1 MDHLLVEK
9 LRQRQDELQN
19 IVKQKR
25 AAVKKAP
32 AGNLKFARRKNTVE
46 YYWRSPGAGRY
57 SYIPKKN
64 RRLAAALAQK
74 DYDEKILK
82 CATRELKLINKLL
95 KSCEPNEID
104 TAYVNSPEGRR
115 ALIEPVRP
123 SDEEFRAKWNEQ
135 ESCCGNFGEN
145 DPEFYTLRGE
155 RVRSKSEVLI
165 ANILFKHGVDYLFE
179 CQMYLPGYGNA
190 LPDFFVLDLKNRR
203 TIIWEHFGKMD
214 EPSYVE
220 RNLRKLSGYLKLG
233 YVIGETLILTFE
245 TEKQPISTAVIED
258 LVKHYFL

>member
-233 YVIGETLILTFE
+233 YEARELAFQKATFSNSWS
-245 TEKQPISTAVIED
+245 KN
-258 LVKHYFL
+258 